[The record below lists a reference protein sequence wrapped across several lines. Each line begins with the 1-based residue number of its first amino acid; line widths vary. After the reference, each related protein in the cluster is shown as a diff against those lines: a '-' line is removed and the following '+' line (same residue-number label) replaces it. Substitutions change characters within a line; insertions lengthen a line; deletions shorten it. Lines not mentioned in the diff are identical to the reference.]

1 MTISGSNFAHRLQ
14 AELLRRTPA
23 TLSDV
28 EAQRAAVAV
37 IVTAE
42 AHPALLFVKRRERAG
57 DPWSGHVAFPGGF
70 VAPSDPSLEATAAR
84 ETLEETGL
92 VLVAGALGR
101 LSDVNPRTVHLPRVI
116 VTPVV
121 FLVSARSP
129 VAASPEVERALWL
142 PVAELQDPASRG
154 SMILDRPDGNRTFP
168 TINAGGLVIWGLTER
183 ILSEVLTYV

>member
-1 MTISGSNFAHRLQ
+1 MTIPGSNFVHRLQ
-14 AELLRRTPA
+14 AELQRRTPA
-23 TLSDV
+23 TLSDG

-42 AHPALLFVKRRERAG
+42 ADPALLFVKRRERAG

-70 VAPSDPSLEATAAR
+70 AAPSDPSPEATAAR

-92 VLVAGALGR
+92 VLEAGSLGR
-101 LSDVNPRTVHLPRVI
+101 LSDVYPRTVHLPRVI

-121 FLVSARSP
+121 FLARDRSP

-142 PVAELQDPASRG
+142 PVAELRDPANRG
-154 SMILDRPDGNRTFP
+154 TLSLDRPDGNRTFP
-168 TINAGGLVIWGLTER
+168 TINVGGLAIWGLTER
-183 ILSEVLTYV
+183 ILSELLTYV